1 MMNRR
6 NILKS
11 ILGLGI
17 GIGSMPLFS
26 QAAGV
31 QTKRLILVELS
42 GANDGLNTLV
52 PYRSD
57 LYRKL
62 RPSLALAENEVTKLQ
77 ADIAMHKALDP
88 IMKHWDKGDLAW
100 VQGLGYPA
108 PNRSHFKSIAL
119 WESAGD
125 GEIDVQSRGWM
136 THAMEHGL
144 RRKVMLAHG
153 ISVGGDLNLFNSDSG
168 RGLSIGSA
176 SQLSNMTMPTSIT
189 KLSNFQA
196 QGSRAAANLDH
207 VSAQVDLLDRM
218 LSDISSKLEGLPEM
232 RGFDGDNF
240 SSQLETVAE
249 LIAGGVDTPV
259 YRVRLDGFD
268 THENQLRRHALLL
281 ASLGKGLDSMS
292 FALKRMGEWNNTV
305 IMTYSEFGRRAAEN
319 DSGGTDHGTAAPHL
333 LLGGQVRGGLYG
345 DAPDLSNLVGG
356 DPEYTA
362 DYRGLY
368 QEVLGSWFDVVPGAN
383 TLSDYSDKRL
393 SKLFA

>member
-119 WESAGD
+119 
-125 GEIDVQSRGWM
+125 
-136 THAMEHGL
+136 
-144 RRKVMLAHG
+144 
-153 ISVGGDLNLFNSDSG
+153 
-168 RGLSIGSA
+168 
-176 SQLSNMTMPTSIT
+176 
-189 KLSNFQA
+189 
-196 QGSRAAANLDH
+196 
-207 VSAQVDLLDRM
+207 
-218 LSDISSKLEGLPEM
+218 
-232 RGFDGDNF
+232 
-240 SSQLETVAE
+240 
-249 LIAGGVDTPV
+249 
-259 YRVRLDGFD
+259 
-268 THENQLRRHALLL
+268 
-281 ASLGKGLDSMS
+281 
-292 FALKRMGEWNNTV
+292 
-305 IMTYSEFGRRAAEN
+305 
-319 DSGGTDHGTAAPHL
+319 
-333 LLGGQVRGGLYG
+333 
-345 DAPDLSNLVGG
+345 
-356 DPEYTA
+356 
-362 DYRGLY
+362 
-368 QEVLGSWFDVVPGAN
+368 
-383 TLSDYSDKRL
+383 
-393 SKLFA
+393 